1 MGHLRLITNN
11 PMQGGNNGTV
21 TPIPTTTIPI
31 NAIVN
36 VGLANHVLV
45 KCALRCD
52 AGYATTG
59 EVELSFVGDTKTKW
73 SIADGAM
80 FPTMESA
87 EMATYTPTLSLD
99 SVINDRNHVI
109 WLKASTDGN
118 EPNMVDTT
126 VSLRVWGR
134 TVPNG
139 GA

>member
-11 PMQGGNNGTV
+11 PTQGGTNGV
-21 TPIPTTTIPI
+21 VVPIPTATIPI

-52 AGYATTG
+52 DGYTTTG
-59 EVELSFVGDTKTKW
+59 DVELSFVGDTKTKW
-73 SIADGAM
+73 SITDGAM

-87 EMATYTPTLSLD
+87 EMATYTPTLTLD

-109 WLKASTDGN
+109 WLKASTDGD

>member
-1 MGHLRLITNN
+1 MGHIRLVTNN
-11 PMQGGNNGTV
+11 PTQGGKNGSIV
-21 TPIPTTTIPI
+21 PIPTTNIPI

-52 AGYATTG
+52 NGYATTG
-59 EVELSFVGDTKTKW
+59 DVELSFVGDTKTKW
-73 SIADGAM
+73 GIADGAM

-87 EMATYTPTLSLD
+87 EMATYTPTLTLD

-109 WLKASTDGN
+109 WLKAITDGD